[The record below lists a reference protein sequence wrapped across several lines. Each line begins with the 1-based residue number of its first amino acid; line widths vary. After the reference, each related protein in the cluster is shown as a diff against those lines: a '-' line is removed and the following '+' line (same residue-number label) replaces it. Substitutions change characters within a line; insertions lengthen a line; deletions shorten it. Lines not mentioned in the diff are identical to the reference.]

1 MINII
6 NKKHNKDNTYYIIS
20 KREPKE
26 AENLVSKNS
35 MLSPYVSLLKSKEN
49 KQRRKSALK
58 KKERIIN
65 QKIDY

>member
-26 AENLVSKNS
+26 AENLVSKNN

-49 KQRRKSALK
+49 K
-58 KKERIIN
+58 
-65 QKIDY
+65 